1 MRLEMLSEEFCR
13 LMRSSGAT
21 EGRRR
26 VGETKKGAIKLHL
39 PRASKGLL
47 TPQQGLVR
55 SQPPGGSGPP
65 CLTFGSNVG
74 AIQGT
79 LDHSLG
85 LRVLLLQ
92 EIDGLPQVQQLCV
105 LQEQSQELWSA
116 SPRCRTR
123 RAPTASAPSAPT
135 HLLLG
140 RLGQVP
146 QAGRHAHQALLKSCH
161 QVGLGEMERRVST
174 CSPRAAQCRWQRQE
188 RGLLLGQG
196 RAHSGPHGTPAPKGS
211 QSAGEHQPHSSCRN
225 SH

>member
-1 MRLEMLSEEFCR
+1 MLSPGRPHAAPPPNLPPAQPTQLFFFFFLASASLLLLMLEWLVMLLRLEMLSEEFCR

-85 LRVLLLQ
+85 L
-92 EIDGLPQVQQLCV
+92 
-105 LQEQSQELWSA
+105 
-116 SPRCRTR
+116 
-123 RAPTASAPSAPT
+123 
-135 HLLLG
+135 
-140 RLGQVP
+140 
-146 QAGRHAHQALLKSCH
+146 
-161 QVGLGEMERRVST
+161 
-174 CSPRAAQCRWQRQE
+174 
-188 RGLLLGQG
+188 
-196 RAHSGPHGTPAPKGS
+196 
-211 QSAGEHQPHSSCRN
+211 
-225 SH
+225 